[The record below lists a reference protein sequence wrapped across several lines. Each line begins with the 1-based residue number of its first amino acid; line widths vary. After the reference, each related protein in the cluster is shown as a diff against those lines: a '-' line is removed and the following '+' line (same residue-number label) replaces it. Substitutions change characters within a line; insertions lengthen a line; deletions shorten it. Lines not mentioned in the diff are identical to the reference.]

1 MRCVIVPSGLL
12 VVRYIG
18 HSTVFIELD
27 GVRLLTDPLL
37 RSRVAHLRRAAPLE
51 ESTPAVDAVLVSHG
65 HYDHLDLPSLRKLRA
80 PLVVAPKE
88 LAARMRGLAFKGVS
102 EGDEVEAGPVTV
114 RATHAE
120 HDGGRP
126 PFGAGPALG
135 YAILGTSRIF
145 FAGDT
150 DLFDGMDGLVPDLDL
165 ALVPIWGWG
174 ASLGRGKHLDPESAA
189 EATRRL
195 APRVVVPIH
204 CGTYRPAHRG
214 SSAWF
219 LTKPVD
225 DFTKAAANVA
235 PDVEI
240 RVLRPGEEL
249 RL

>member
-1 MRCVIVPSGLL
+1 M
-12 VVRYIG
+12 
-18 HSTVFIELD
+18 D
-27 GVRLLTDPLL
+27 
-37 RSRVAHLRRAAPLE
+37 
-51 ESTPAVDAVLVSHG
+51 
-65 HYDHLDLPSLRKLRA
+65 
-80 PLVVAPKE
+80 
-88 LAARMRGLAFKGVS
+88 
-102 EGDEVEAGPVTV
+102 EGDELQIGPVTV

-126 PFGAGPALG
+126 PFGEGPALG

-150 DLFDGMDGLVPDLDL
+150 DLFDGMDGLVADLDL

-174 ASLGRGKHLDPESAA
+174 ASLGRGKHLDPASAA

-204 CGTYRPAHRG
+204 WGTYRPAHRR

-219 LTKPVD
+219 LSKPVD
-225 DFTKAAANVA
+225 DFTKAAAKAA
-235 PDVEI
+235 PDVEV

-249 RL
+249 DL